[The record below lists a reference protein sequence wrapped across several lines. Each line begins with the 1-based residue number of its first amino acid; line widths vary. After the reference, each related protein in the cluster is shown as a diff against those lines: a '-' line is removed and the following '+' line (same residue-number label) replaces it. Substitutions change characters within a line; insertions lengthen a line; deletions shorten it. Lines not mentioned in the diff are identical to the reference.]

1 MWTQIANFAPLS
13 APTKLCL
20 LRDTPKTPIVKKYNI
35 KVIIMY
41 KKRTKSII
49 LKFRVTQEEK
59 EIIELRAVQANKKS
73 TSAYLRK
80 IALTGVIVNYDNQ
93 ELKEL
98 RKSLIGISTN
108 INQIATRVNST
119 NRYYDDDIQYMKKV
133 LNNIWQSL
141 NSVQSNLRL
150 LSQ

>member
-1 MWTQIANFAPLS
+1 MDKN
-13 APTKLCL
+13 
-20 LRDTPKTPIVKKYNI
+20 
-35 KVIIMY
+35 
-41 KKRTKSII
+41 RTKSII
-49 LKFRVTQEEK
+49 LKFRVNQKEK

-73 TSAYLRK
+73 TSEYLRK

-93 ELKEL
+93 QLKDL

-108 INQIATRVNST
+108 INQIAVRVNST
-119 NRYYDDDIQYMKKV
+119 NRFYDDDIQYMKKV

-141 NSVQSNLRL
+141 NSVQLSLHS

>member
-1 MWTQIANFAPLS
+1 M
-13 APTKLCL
+13 
-20 LRDTPKTPIVKKYNI
+20 D
-35 KVIIMY
+35 

>member
-1 MWTQIANFAPLS
+1 MDKN
-13 APTKLCL
+13 
-20 LRDTPKTPIVKKYNI
+20 
-35 KVIIMY
+35 
-41 KKRTKSII
+41 RTKSII
-49 LKFRVTQEEK
+49 LKFRVNQKEK

-93 ELKEL
+93 QLKDL

-108 INQIATRVNST
+108 INQIAVRVNST
-119 NRYYDDDIQYMKKV
+119 NRFYDDDIQYMKKV
-133 LNNIWQSL
+133 LNDIWQSL
-141 NSVQSNLRL
+141 NSVQLSLHS

>member
-1 MWTQIANFAPLS
+1 MKITNYKYCMDGEIDMIN
-13 APTKLCL
+13 
-20 LRDTPKTPIVKKYNI
+20 KKDRNRKI
-35 KVIIMY
+35 
-41 KKRTKSII
+41 S
-49 LKFRVTQEEK
+49 FRVNQEEQ
-59 EIIELRAVQANKKS
+59 EIIELRAEQANKKS

-108 INQIATRVNST
+108 INQIAIRVNST
-119 NRYYDDDIQYMKKV
+119 NRYYDDDIQYMKKM

-141 NSVQSNLRL
+141 NSVQLSLHS

>member
-1 MWTQIANFAPLS
+1 MDKN
-13 APTKLCL
+13 
-20 LRDTPKTPIVKKYNI
+20 
-35 KVIIMY
+35 
-41 KKRTKSII
+41 RTKSII
-49 LKFRVTQEEK
+49 LKFRVNQKEK

-93 ELKEL
+93 QLKDL

-108 INQIATRVNST
+108 INQIAVRVNST
-119 NRYYDDDIQYMKKV
+119 NRFYDDDIQYMKKV

-141 NSVQSNLRL
+141 NSVQLSLHS